1 MTAKKFPLVFDKV
14 SLSAPLQEVFR
25 ETTVLSLTIHRKE
38 REIVTEIAAD
48 EVIPPLYWE
57 KLRKE
62 MMQQLPGVKEVH
74 IFPKYQLMDKEP
86 KAVLTDFWDTIR
98 SHVAAQSKVC
108 SGVISDADWDYQDGK
123 MQIFVKHN
131 MAYYLSQKKL
141 DDAVAKLVQEETGLA
156 MSVQFKNVQSS
167 EEDRARM
174 EQEQRTKTEELLQQI
189 ASATQAAEQAKVSA
203 EVGAVSEAVSRGILF
218 GKEFT
223 GTPVKIVDT
232 KIPGESVIVEG
243 NIFNIE
249 PREIKGE
256 KYIVSFDITDKSDS
270 TTVKFFVKRSVFD
283 NELKDKIKKDAY
295 LRVQGE
301 VQFDKYAKEINIMA
315 KAIMTAQAPPPR
327 MDTAEEK
334 RVELHLHTQMS
345 SMDGVTPVKTYIK
358 RAIEWGHKAIAIT
371 DHGVVQAFPDAMNAA
386 DKSDLKVIYGV
397 EAYLIDDLGN
407 AVFSPRGQN
416 LDDTYVVFDIETTGL
431 SKEKEMIT
439 EIGAVKV
446 ADGKIIDR
454 FSTFV
459 NPQRPIS
466 AEITKLTGITDD
478 MVKDAPTIENVLP
491 EFLKFCEDT
500 VLVAHNASFDTGFIR
515 IAAERAGLGE
525 LHHTIVDTLELA
537 RALLPELNK
546 HKLDIVCEHLGV
558 TLNGHHRA
566 VNDAEATAEV
576 FIKFLD
582 MLAEKKIFT
591 LDEINVLASRTVN
604 YKKLRA
610 YHAIILVKNYTGLR
624 NLYELVSMAHIDYFF
639 RRPRIPKSKFMQM
652 REGLILGSACEA
664 GELYRA
670 LLDGEPKQRIEELVH
685 FYDYLEIQ
693 PLGNNK
699 FMIDSPRVENIH
711 SMEDIKNMNR
721 KIVELGETY
730 GKPVVATCDVHFIDP
745 DDAAYRKIIMAAEG
759 FPDADNQ
766 PPLYFRT
773 TDEMLEEFD
782 YLGEEKAREV
792 VITNTNLIADQIEKI
807 KPIPDET
814 FPPKIEGADEQLRQI
829 CMDKA
834 HSIYGDPLPPLVQ
847 ERLETE
853 LNSIISNGYAV
864 LYIIAQKLVWKSV
877 ADGYLVGSRGS
888 VGSSFAANM
897 AGITEVNSLPPHY
910 VCPNCK
916 YSDFDSDLVKSYAM
930 EEASGC
936 DMPDMNC
943 PKCGTLMHKDG
954 HDIPFQTFLGF
965 EGDKEP
971 DIDLNFSGEYQ
982 QTAHAYTEELFGV
995 GHVFKAG
1002 TIGTLADKTAYGFVK
1017 KYFDEREITAH
1028 NAEITRLM
1036 NGCTGVKRT
1045 TGQHPGG
1052 LMVVPSDH
1060 NIYEFC
1066 PIQRPANDVNSTVTT
1081 THFDYH
1087 SISGRLLKLDLLGH
1101 DDPTVIR
1108 MLYDLTG
1115 VNPQTVPLGD
1125 PATMSL
1131 FESPAALGV
1140 TAEEIGCE
1148 TGTLGIPEFGTKF
1161 VRGMLLDTKPK
1172 TFADLLRISGLSHGT
1187 DVWLGN
1193 AQTLIENGT
1202 ITLKETISTRDSIMI
1217 YLINKGVDKKK
1228 SFKIME
1234 KVRKGKGLTD
1244 EDIADMKAANVPDWY
1259 IESCQKIKYMFPK
1272 AHAAAYVMMAFRI
1285 AYFKINYPEAY
1296 YATYFTVRACDD
1308 FDYSCMCKGMDVAKA
1323 AMREIHA
1330 KGMEATAKDKAKMT
1344 VLELIV
1350 EFYARGF
1357 KFLPIDLY
1365 KSDSRKFIV
1374 TEEGL
1379 IPPFNSLQGLGTNAA
1394 QSIVDGRAA
1403 GEFHTIEELKE
1414 RTSLGRSLIDLLK
1427 ENGVLNGIP
1436 ETNQLSLF

>member
-86 KAVLTDFWDTIR
+86 KAVLADFWDTIR

-108 SGVISDADWDYQDGK
+108 SGVISDAEWDYQDGK

-189 ASATQAAEQAKVSA
+189 ASATQAAEQVKVSA

-773 TDEMLEEFD
+773 TDEMLAEFD

-1140 TAEEIGCE
+1140 TAEDIGCE

-1244 EDIADMKAANVPDWY
+1244 EDIADMKAADVPDWY